1 MAYRLTYYCS
11 ISFVG
16 PGQGP
21 SGSPQVGPGA
31 GNAQVLTLI
40 NQAGGQ
46 NIGGSGTAEPGGN
59 QITSA
64 DVTTLFNAMATDM
77 EAQFSSAA
85 NLATM
90 QGWPSG
96 NP

>member
-21 SGSPQVGPGA
+21 SGSPQVGPGV

-46 NIGGSGTAEPGGN
+46 NVAGSGSSAPAGN
-59 QITSA
+59 QITA
-64 DVTTLFNAMATDM
+64 GDINTLCAAMATDM
-77 EAQFSSAA
+77 EAQFSAAA